1 MCRVFYPPK
10 KYSESFVDHFPFSKN
25 RMIVSVSTQK
35 LFHAML
41 KPCKSPIEKTGI
53 CYEESR
59 LLKVEI
65 SRDKWD
71 KNNVRENEL

>member
-1 MCRVFYPPK
+1 
-10 KYSESFVDHFPFSKN
+10 
-25 RMIVSVSTQK
+25 MIVSVSTQK

-71 KNNVRENEL
+71 KNNVRKMNCKP